1 MPTYKESRHYFARS
15 AHACLTL
22 LFPNGSRMKLSHHLL
37 KLRHT
42 SREWKRT
49 TPGKPQVKDM
59 QECSL
64 TTTSSSYISSI
75 VKESVVTVLKSTLDE
90 IRRGELF
97 TGPSGSALQ
106 ATVMMIN
113 QQDILDAVFQRA
125 NLEAL
130 ESEVAIKKH
139 IVAALAGLVQREM
152 VKSVD
157 SLAGY

>member
-1 MPTYKESRHYFARS
+1 
-15 AHACLTL
+15 
-22 LFPNGSRMKLSHHLL
+22 
-37 KLRHT
+37 
-42 SREWKRT
+42 
-49 TPGKPQVKDM
+49 VKDM

-64 TTTSSSYISSI
+64 TTTSSSYVSSI
-75 VKESVVTVLKSTLDE
+75 VKESVAKVLKSTLDE

-113 QQDILDAVFQRA
+113 QQDIIDAVFQRA

-130 ESEVAIKKH
+130 DSEVAIKKH